1 MARIL
6 VIDDDPDVRAV
17 LDGSLTALGY
27 QVAEADSV
35 ASGVK
40 ACSHAQIDVI
50 ISDLFMP
57 EVDGLEG
64 MARFKREFPKIP
76 MIAMS
81 GNPRTGTAML
91 ALAQRLGA
99 AAILEKPFEVEHL
112 RTVVARVLSA
122 CEAKGSKAENQ

>member
-27 QVAEADSV
+27 QVAAADSV
-35 ASGVK
+35 VSGVK
-40 ACSHAQIDVI
+40 QCTVARIDVI

-64 MARFKREFPKIP
+64 MARFRREFPKIP

-81 GNPRTGTAML
+81 GNPRSGTAML
-91 ALAQRLGA
+91 ALAQRMGA

-112 RTVVARVLSA
+112 RIVVARVLAAQES
-122 CEAKGSKAENQ
+122 GSQGQNQ